1 MQWHVF
7 DDDCAQAKLIEQI
20 VQDLIATNI
29 PDTLQSIPISH
40 HSLDAKNTVDQQF
53 ESYMNT
59 NLCHGA

>member
-7 DDDCAQAKLIEQI
+7 DDDCAQAKVIEQI
-20 VQDLIATNI
+20 VQDLIATNG
-29 PDTLQSIPISH
+29 PEPISH